1 MKPIGPVLLSL
12 SVAMALMASAPSA
25 GAAPHSGPA
34 RAAPASAAI
43 DLSGL
48 LGNENEPDE
57 NEGGD
62 NGSASPRPARAEHG
76 QHQRTLLGVPLGVA
90 LPIIGTLLVLGA
102 VTALVVRWVRRYRAW
117 KREVA
122 FRMRA
127 QMRRLSDDFQRARRQ
142 ASAPGGVGPNG
153 RREDEA
159 PSRATRAPS
168 RRRRPRGR

>member
-25 GAAPHSGPA
+25 GAAPHPGPA

-43 DLSGL
+43 DLSSL

-62 NGSASPRPARAEHG
+62 NGSAPRPARAEHG
-76 QHQRTLLGVPLGVA
+76 QHQRSLLGVPLGVA
-90 LPIIGTLLVLGA
+90 LPIIGTLLVVGA
-102 VTALVVRWVRRYRAW
+102 LTALVVRWVRRYRAW

-127 QMRRLSDDFQRARRQ
+127 QMRRLSDDFERARRQ
-142 ASAPGGVGPNG
+142 GFGAG
-153 RREDEA
+153 
-159 PSRATRAPS
+159 
-168 RRRRPRGR
+168 RRRP